1 MEGFLARFPRRWIGA
16 LLGLLFALLIIWLGF
31 WRMMFVLLC
40 VGLGY
45 FIGHQLDGDQTLEQ
59 IMQRLFPSR

>member
-1 MEGFLARFPRRWIGA
+1 MEGFLTKVPRRWIGA

-31 WRMMFVLLC
+31 WRMVFVLLC

-45 FIGHQLDGDQTLEQ
+45 FIGQQFDGDQTLEQ
-59 IMQRLFPSR
+59 IFQRLFPSR